1 MIKEKHCGG
10 CDQQLPIDK
19 FAKNKSAATG
29 YQSRCKTCMKAKYDT
44 RPKKKMHRDF
54 EGKYKMRKYSR
65 QEVLD
70 HLQHLKDRESNPVTA
85 SRFDYSF
92 LFTNPKLNK

>member
-1 MIKEKHCGG
+1 MIKKKNCGG

-29 YQSRCKTCMKAKYDT
+29 YQSRCKACMKAKYDT

-92 LFTNPKLNK
+92 LFTNPKLR

>member
-1 MIKEKHCGG
+1 MIKEKHCRG
-10 CDQQLPIDK
+10 CDKQLPIDK

-29 YQSRCKTCMKAKYDT
+29 YQSRCKACMKAKYVT
-44 RPKKKMHRDF
+44 KPKNKQNKDF
-54 EGKYKMRKYSR
+54 GGKYKMQKYSR
-65 QEVLD
+65 KEVLD

-92 LFTNPKLNK
+92 LFTNQKLNK

>member
-10 CDQQLPIDK
+10 CDQQLPVDK
-19 FAKNKSAATG
+19 FAKNKSSASG
-29 YQSRCKTCMKAKYDT
+29 YQSRCKACMKAKYDT
-44 RPKKKMHRDF
+44 RPKNKLHRDF
-54 EGKYKMRKYSR
+54 GGQYKMQKYSK

-92 LFTNPKLNK
+92 LFTNPKLN